1 MDKNLVGRIRELTAE
16 AERKVPY
23 ASATYFTGGGMEI
36 RVDRKDEKIAALKA
50 NRGLVLT
57 VFNGEY
63 FQEFATDDD
72 DPDRMTRFFRAAT
85 DSVSRRPPK
94 YEIPVGVAQEKAYQ
108 TEEQICPE
116 AMNATE
122 KLDLMRGRRDRILR
136 ADQVVNAMAM
146 YAERRENKI
155 FINRVR
161 VVEEQVRRVTHFL
174 IAYVTDGKTMKS
186 NFLIAGGTGGLE
198 RIEVRDDQIDNM
210 IETARKLLRAERITP
225 GFYDIVAAPPV
236 TGLIAHEAFGHG
248 VEIDMYLK
256 DRARSRDFLGSQ
268 IAAPIVNI
276 VDDPTVPEA
285 YGSYFIDDEG
295 EPARPTY
302 IIKDGRYIQG
312 LSDLYS
318 SVVMGL
324 PKTANGRR
332 ESYERKIY
340 SRMSNT
346 FIQPRDLQPSAIIAA
361 VENGVYLEQG
371 LSGMEDPKGWGI
383 QIIVHYGREIR
394 NGKLTDR
401 IFSPL
406 GVTGYVPELL
416 QNISMIGNDFELD
429 GGTCGK
435 GYKEN
440 VPVSSGGPHIRT
452 RVRLG

>member
-1 MDKNLVGRIRELTAE
+1 VDKKFVDRIRELIAD

-23 ASATYFTGGGMEI
+23 ASATIFAGEGMEI
-36 RVDRKDEKIAALKA
+36 RIDRKDEKIAALKA

-57 VFNGEY
+57 IFNGEY
-63 FQEFATDDD
+63 FQEFATDEG
-72 DPDRMTRFFRAAT
+72 DPDRITRFFRAAA
-85 DSVSRRPPK
+85 DSVKRRRSK
-94 YEIPVGVAQEKAYQ
+94 FEIPPGVPQEASHRTGERINPDK
-108 TEEQICPE
+108 
-116 AMNATE
+116 MSATE
-122 KLDLMRGRRDRILR
+122 KLDLMRGRRDRILK
-136 ADQVVNAMAM
+136 AEKVVNAMVT
-146 YAERRENKI
+146 YTERMENKT

-161 VVEEQVRRVTHFL
+161 VVEEHVRRITHFL
-174 IAYVTDGKTMKS
+174 IAFVTDGKTMKS
-186 NFLIAGGTGGLE
+186 NFLTTGGTGGLE
-198 RIEVRDDQIDNM
+198 RIEVRDEKIDEM
-210 IETARKLLRAERITP
+210 IDTARKLLEAERIAP
-225 GFYDIVAAPPV
+225 NFYEVAAAPSV

-256 DRARSRDFLGSQ
+256 GRARSRDFLGAQ
-268 IAAPIVNI
+268 IASPIVNI
-276 VDDPTVPEA
+276 VDDPTVPDA

-302 IIKDGRYIQG
+302 IIKDGRYVQG
-312 LSDLYS
+312 IGDLYS
-318 SVVMGL
+318 SIVTGL

-332 ESYERKIY
+332 ESFERKIY

-346 FIQPRDLQPSAIIAA
+346 FIQPHNLTPAEIIAA

-406 GVTGYVPELL
+406 GLTGYVPELL

-435 GYKEN
+435 GHKEY

>member
-1 MDKNLVGRIRELTAE
+1 MDKKFVGRIRELIAE

-23 ASATYFTGGGMEI
+23 ASATCFAGDGMEI
-36 RVDRKDEKIAALKA
+36 RIDRKDEKIAALKS

-57 VFNGEY
+57 IFNGEY
-63 FQEFATDDD
+63 FQEFATDDE
-72 DPDRMTRFFRAAT
+72 DPDRIARFFRSAT
-85 DSVSRRPPK
+85 DSVKRRPPK
-94 YEIPVGVAQEKAYQ
+94 FEIPAGAAQE
-108 TEEQICPE
+108 TSHRTGERINPD
-116 AMNATE
+116 AMSVTE
-122 KLDLMRGRRDRILR
+122 KLDLMRDRRDRILK
-136 ADQVVNAMAM
+136 AGQVVNAMVI
-146 YAERRENKI
+146 YAERMENKT

-161 VVEEQVRRVTHFL
+161 VVEEQVRRISHFL
-174 IAYVTDGKTMKS
+174 IAFVTDGKTVKS
-186 NFLIAGGTGGLE
+186 NFLTAGGTGGLE
-198 RIEVRDDQIDNM
+198 RIEVRDEKIDEM
-210 IETARKLLRAERITP
+210 IDIARKLLDAERIAP
-225 GFYDIVAAPPV
+225 NFYDVVAAPPV

-256 DRARSRDFLGSQ
+256 GRARSREFLGAQ

-276 VDDPTVPEA
+276 VDDPSVPDA

-302 IIKDGRYIQG
+302 IIKDGRYVQG
-312 LSDLYS
+312 IGDLYS
-318 SVVMGL
+318 SIVTGL

-332 ESYERKIY
+332 ESFERKIY

-346 FIQPRDLQPSAIIAA
+346 FIQPRDLTPLEIIAA

-406 GVTGYVPELL
+406 GLTGYVPELL

-435 GYKEN
+435 GHKEY

>member
-1 MDKNLVGRIRELTAE
+1 MDRKFIGRIRELIAE

-23 ASATYFTGGGMEI
+23 ASATCFAGDGMEI
-36 RVDRKDEKIAALKA
+36 RIDRKDEKIAALKA
-50 NRGLVLT
+50 NRGLVLS

-72 DPDRMTRFFRAAT
+72 DPDRMVRFFRDAT
-85 DSVSRRPPK
+85 DSVKQRPSRF
-94 YEIPVGVAQEKAYQ
+94 EIPVGTAQEASYR
-108 TEEQICPE
+108 TGERVSPDT
-116 AMNATE
+116 MSATE
-122 KLDLMRGRRDRILR
+122 KLDLLRGRRDRILK
-136 ADQVVNAMAM
+136 AEKVVNAMVT
-146 YAERRENKI
+146 YSERRENKI

-161 VVEEQVRRVTHFL
+161 VVEEQVRRITHFL
-174 IAYVTDGKTMKS
+174 IAFVTDGKTMKS
-186 NFLIAGGTGGLE
+186 NFLTAGGTGGLE
-198 RIEVRDDQIDNM
+198 RIEVRDEKIDEM
-210 IETARKLLRAERITP
+210 IDTARKLLSAERIAP
-225 GFYDIVAAPPV
+225 DFYDVVAAPPV

-256 DRARSRDFLGSQ
+256 DRARSRDFLGTQ

-276 VDDPTVPEA
+276 VDDPTVPDA

-302 IIKDGRYIQG
+302 IIKDGRFIQG
-312 LSDLYS
+312 IGDLYS
-318 SVVMGL
+318 SIVTGL

-346 FIQPRDLQPSAIIAA
+346 FIQPRELAPSAIIAA
-361 VENGVYLEQG
+361 VEKGVYLERG

-383 QIIVHYGREIR
+383 QIIVHYGHEIR

-406 GVTGYVPELL
+406 GVTGYVPDLL